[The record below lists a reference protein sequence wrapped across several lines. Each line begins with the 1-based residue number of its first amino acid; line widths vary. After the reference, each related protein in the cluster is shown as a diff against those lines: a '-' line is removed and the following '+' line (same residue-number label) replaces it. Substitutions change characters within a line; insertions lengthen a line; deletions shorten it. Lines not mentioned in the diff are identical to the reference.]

1 MKFLGVDIG
10 IRTLPELDPGFIPIH
25 AFNTAFLAGAEKS
38 VGIAVER
45 ADGQMASV
53 ETRIYGTEEMA
64 GADRYYINRLV
75 KTLLWMKGG
84 FRIYVS
90 GDRGIYDYLCRA
102 YSSGGEQHFDRDYMS
117 DVFEQPFEVVYVDR
131 IPAAKD

>member
-64 GADRYYINRLV
+64 GAD
-75 KTLLWMKGG
+75 
-84 FRIYVS
+84 
-90 GDRGIYDYLCRA
+90 
-102 YSSGGEQHFDRDYMS
+102 
-117 DVFEQPFEVVYVDR
+117 
-131 IPAAKD
+131 